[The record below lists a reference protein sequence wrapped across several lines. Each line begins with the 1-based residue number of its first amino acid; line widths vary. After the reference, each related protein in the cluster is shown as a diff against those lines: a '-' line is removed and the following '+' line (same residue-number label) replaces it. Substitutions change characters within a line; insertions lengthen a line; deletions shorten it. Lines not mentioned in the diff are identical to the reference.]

1 MGIWDNHD
9 RETNHTGMLFDFVGY
24 SGKYG
29 VSESQ
34 YGFYGVNTVTSIV
47 DINQLQYDVGLS
59 VNVVFTIIKL
69 LRLGGTDDQS

>member
-29 VSESQ
+29 VLES
-34 YGFYGVNTVTSIV
+34 
-47 DINQLQYDVGLS
+47 
-59 VNVVFTIIKL
+59 
-69 LRLGGTDDQS
+69 